1 MFWHVLLEGIFLGII
16 LFAGG
21 PFWHCL
27 KAPKHLHTVLADTA
41 ELARLI
47 GHYNYDKL
55 VAESNKLPAPP
66 FGTNGDIIIIWD
78 AAHYKS
84 LASTRNLM
92 LFVVLVLLIAS
103 GWLGVWYFA
112 VSLSVFLLLGL
123 GELPVVAKNNNV
135 NHLPSVILNLIQW
148 RSHNAPACEEF
159 CRRTH
164 PEYRNLYDLLATY
177 R

>member
-1 MFWHVLLEGIFLGII
+1 MFWRLLLEVIFLGII
-16 LFAGG
+16 LFAGE
-21 PFWHCL
+21 PFWHSL
-27 KAPKHLHTVLADTA
+27 KAPKHLRGLLADPE
-41 ELARLI
+41 ELRRLI
-47 GHYNYDKL
+47 GHYEYDKL

-66 FGTNGDIIIIWD
+66 FGTYGDIIIIWD

-84 LASTRNLM
+84 LASTRNLL
-92 LFVVLVLLIAS
+92 LFVVLVILVAS
-103 GWLGVWYFA
+103 GWLGAWYFV

-123 GELPVVAKNNNV
+123 RELPVAAKNNNV

-148 RSHNAPACEEF
+148 RSHDAPACEEF
-159 CRRTH
+159 CRRTR

>member
-1 MFWHVLLEGIFLGII
+1 MFWHLLLEVIFLGAI

-21 PFWHCL
+21 SFWHCL
-27 KAPKHLHTVLADTA
+27 KAPKHLHSLLADPE

-47 GHYNYDKL
+47 VHYEYEKL
-55 VAESNKLPAPP
+55 VAESNNLPAPP

-84 LASTRNLM
+84 LAATRNLM
-92 LFVVLVLLIAS
+92 LFVVLVMLAAN

-123 GELPVVAKNNNV
+123 GEIPVAAKNNNV

-148 RSHNAPACEEF
+148 RSHDAPACEEF
-159 CRRTH
+159 CCRTH
-164 PEYRNLYDLLATY
+164 PEYRNLYGLLATY